1 MNRSSKMDSQTST
14 KNELEF
20 RLWFRDEFGLDYLEA
35 VKLIKERKQ
44 ETERVWHQV
53 LVKHGV
59 IK

>member
-44 ETERVWHQV
+44 ETERAWHQV
-53 LVKHGV
+53 LVEHGV